1 MTVILRNDF
10 DHVAGYPGCSIFLAG
25 FFTFFLYISV
35 MNHSPGKVT
44 PTESERFEAFFE
56 HASVGIL
63 VASADGAI
71 QSVNKKLL
79 EQFGYKEKSDLT
91 GKKVELLIPA
101 RYTQRHAKLRE
112 SYNNHPEPREM
123 GHGRDLYATRKD
135 GSEFPVEVSLS
146 NYETT
151 DGNFIIAFV
160 IDITRRKETELEVL
174 KQQQELAISKER
186 IEELNVSLE
195 KKVALRTSQLEEAM
209 HQIEAARDELEKAFL
224 KEKELGELKSRFVS
238 MASHEFRTPLST
250 ILSSASL
257 VEKYTEM
264 EDVEKRYRHTGRIK
278 SAVKNLTVLLDEFL
292 SLGKIEDGKIEAK
305 MAAFDV
311 VSFINAT
318 LQEIDNIKTGSRQ
331 IIFNHAGTT
340 IVHLD
345 ASLLRYVVYN
355 LLSNAIKFSGDQ
367 GIITISSLVEAGNF
381 TLVVQDTGIGIS
393 EADQAHLFERFF
405 RAANAVNIQ
414 GTGLGLHIV
423 SKYVELMGGHIEF
436 ESVLEKGTAFR
447 LSFPQP
453 SGL

>member
-1 MTVILRNDF
+1 
-10 DHVAGYPGCSIFLAG
+10 
-25 FFTFFLYISV
+25 
-35 MNHSPGKVT
+35 MNHSPGIVT
-44 PTESERFEAFFE
+44 FTESQRFEAFFE

-79 EQFGYKEKSDLT
+79 EQFGYEEKSALT
-91 GKKVELLIPA
+91 GKKVELLIPS
-101 RYTQRHAKLRE
+101 RYTQGHTKLRE
-112 SYNNHPEPREM
+112 SYNKHPEPREM
-123 GHGRDLYATRKD
+123 GHGRDLYAIRKD
-135 GSEFPVEVSLS
+135 GTEFPVEVSLS

-160 IDITRRKETELEVL
+160 IDITRRKETENEVL
-174 KQQQELAISKER
+174 KQQKELEISKER

-195 KKVALRTSQLEEAM
+195 KKVVLRTSQLEEAM
-209 HQIEAARDELEKAFL
+209 HQIEAARDELEKAFR

-257 VEKYTEM
+257 IEKYTEK
-264 EDVEKRYRHTGRIK
+264 EDQEKRDRHTGRIK

-305 MAAFDV
+305 MATFDI

-318 LQEIDNIKTGSRQ
+318 LQEIDSIKTVSRQ
-331 IIFNHAGTT
+331 IVFNHSGNN
-340 IVHLD
+340 IIYLD
-345 ASLLRYVVYN
+345 SSLLRYVAYN
-355 LLSNAIKFSGDQ
+355 LLSNAIKFSGDH
-367 GIITISSLVEAGNF
+367 GIITISSFVEPGNF
-381 TLVVQDTGIGIS
+381 TLVVQDNGIGIS

-405 RAANAVNIQ
+405 RATNAVNIQ

-423 SKYVELMGGHIEF
+423 SKYVELMGGTIEF
-436 ESVLEKGTAFR
+436 ESKLEKGTSFR